1 MHRFGLKGLLA
12 AVAAL
17 TFAASAPATAVVP
30 AASASIDW
38 TTFSYQLFS
47 FGNPTPTLT
56 MDPLTQSTSIYA
68 QQSENAADGVGD
80 WTTGPLSV
88 TDGVATASATSGML
102 SAQFTSLPPVPG
114 LSAQS
119 SRSGSFV
126 LSANS
131 YVVFSVNVD
140 TTINMTAPTGGAAY
154 AWSYLS
160 AEGQDMFGGADTQ
173 RSTTD
178 KISWAAGLG
187 TPVQNSGTL
196 YATFANLTAEDLSGT
211 INAFAQVNSYGAT
224 IVFVPEVPEPGTYM
238 MLLAG
243 LALLGTVAARRN
255 ALPIRS

>member
-1 MHRFGLKGLLA
+1 MRSVLKTFALA
-12 AVAAL
+12 ACLAVGSVG
-17 TFAASAPATAVVP
+17 SAHAVVATP
-30 AASASIDW
+30 AASATMDW
-38 TTFSYQLFS
+38 STFSYQLFS

-56 MDPLTQSTSIYA
+56 MDPLTQTTNIYA
-68 QQSENAADGVGD
+68 QQSENASDGVAD

-88 TDGVATASATSGML
+88 IDGVATASATSGML
-102 SAQFTSLPPVPG
+102 TAQFTSLPPIPG

-131 YVVFSVNVD
+131 YVVFSVSVD
-140 TTINMTAPTGGAAY
+140 TSINMTAPTGGAAY

-160 AEGQDMFGGADTQ
+160 AEGQDMFGGADIQ

-178 KISWAAGLG
+178 KISWADELG

-196 YATFANLTAEDLSGT
+196 YATFANLTAGDISGT
-211 INAFAQVNSYGAT
+211 INGFAQVNSYGAT

-243 LALLGTVAARRN
+243 LALLGTVAARRKS
-255 ALPIRS
+255 LPIRS

>member
-1 MHRFGLKGLLA
+1 MPNVLKSFALA
-12 AVAAL
+12 ACIAVAGL
-17 TFAASAPATAVVP
+17 GSAHAVVATP
-30 AASASIDW
+30 AASATVDW
-38 TTFSYQLFS
+38 SSFSYQLFS

-56 MDPLTQSTSIYA
+56 LDSLTQNTNIYA
-68 QQSENAADGVGD
+68 QQSENASDGAAD

-102 SAQFTSLPPVPG
+102 SAQFTSLPPVPN

-140 TTINMTAPTGGAAY
+140 TTINMTAPTGGGAY

-160 AEGQDMFGGADTQ
+160 AEGQDMFGGVDTQ

-196 YATFANLTAEDLSGT
+196 YATFANLTAGDLSGT

-255 ALPIRS
+255 GLPIRS